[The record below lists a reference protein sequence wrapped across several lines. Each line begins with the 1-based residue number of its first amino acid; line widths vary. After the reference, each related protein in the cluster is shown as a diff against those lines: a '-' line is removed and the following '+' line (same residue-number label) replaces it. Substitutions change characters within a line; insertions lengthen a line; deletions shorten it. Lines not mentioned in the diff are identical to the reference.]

1 MARNFLSNLHIL
13 LIVEFTLKQI
23 FEDENNIGTF
33 WLRVKDDFTS
43 LTKKGM
49 EILLSFVTSHLCE
62 NDISAVTVVKTKY
75 PSRLVI
81 EKELTMKIVISLMTQ
96 RFRKFVLK
104 KNRAN
109 KLLFQKEYILYFFLF
124 SKICFY

>member
-1 MARNFLSNLHIL
+1 
-13 LIVEFTLKQI
+13 
-23 FEDENNIGTF
+23 
-33 WLRVKDDFTS
+33 
-43 LTKKGM
+43 M

-81 EKELTMKIVISLMTQ
+81 EKELTIKIVISLMTQ

-109 KLLFQKEYILYFFLF
+109 KLLFQKEYILYFFYSPKFVTTKFQIIICYKEQLF
-124 SKICFY
+124 SMYIINYLEQIGLIEISVDYS